1 MPLLQKL
8 ILLGIFASL
17 LAAWLASLLFRAM
30 RRQSG
35 DLAPSLAAVERA
47 RTEAE
52 AASAAKTRFLAT
64 MSHEIRTP
72 MSGVIGMNSLLLDTE
87 LTPEQRSYASV
98 IDSSARAVL
107 SIIDELLDISRIE
120 AGKIDLD
127 LDSFCLVDLI
137 EGVAELLAPRAHA
150 KGIEIATYVAHDLP
164 PLLLGDAKRLR
175 QVLLNLAGNAIKF
188 TERGGV
194 AILVKKLDGTE
205 RRCRARFEI
214 VDTGIG
220 ISPEDHQRIFD
231 MFAQGGDEIARRY
244 GGAGLGLA
252 ISRELLARMGA
263 SMELSSSRGEGSTFA
278 FALDLDIAER
288 KHPVPRASL
297 AGRKISLFMPNGP
310 TKMTLALTL
319 QDMGAIVEE
328 PLIGKATLSSISP
341 DGPSDLHDIIVDASL
356 LGSGSATEE
365 SAFARSGM
373 WLFLQPEQ
381 RRTYQ
386 RLLEQ
391 GAGYLL
397 KPLRQSSLIR
407 RLTDHEMFRLV
418 EAVEQLR
425 QTAASPRQVGILNI
439 LLVEDDAVNARLTVA
454 MLSKVGHKVTHVASG
469 EKALSV
475 LRESFAKPGSERH
488 PDLILMDVRMP
499 GMDGLEAA
507 RQIRLEESNR
517 GVRSC
522 PILALT
528 ANARAEDYDAC
539 IASGMD
545 GFLAKPFD
553 RADLDEAIARLARRT
568 AA

>member
-1 MPLLQKL
+1 MPLTPAFILSG
-8 ILLGIFASL
+8 LLGSL
-17 LAAWLASLLFRAM
+17 LAAALVFLLLLAK
-30 RRQSG
+30 RRRVRE
-35 DLAPSLAAVERA
+35 LAPSLAAMKKA
-47 RTEAE
+47 QADAE
-52 AASAAKTRFLAT
+52 AANAAKTRFLAT

-87 LTPEQRSYASV
+87 LTPEQRSYARI

-120 AGKIDLD
+120 AGKIELD
-127 LDSFCLVDLI
+127 IHSFCLVDLI

-150 KGIEIATYVAHDLP
+150 KGVEIATYVAHDLP

-194 AILVKKLDGTE
+194 AILVRSLGESE
-205 RRCRARFEI
+205 RRFRVRFEI

-220 ISPEDHQRIFD
+220 ISPGDHQRIFD
-231 MFAQGGDEIARRY
+231 MFAQGGNDIARRY

-252 ISRELLARMGA
+252 ISRDLLGRMGA
-263 SMELSSSRGEGSTFA
+263 RMELSSVPKEGSTFA
-278 FALDLDIAER
+278 FTLDLDVAEH
-288 KHPVPRASL
+288 KPPALSTGL
-297 AGRKISLFMPNGP
+297 AGRRISLLMPNGP
-310 TKMTLALTL
+310 TKMALALSL
-319 QDMGAIVEE
+319 RDLGAIVEE
-328 PLIGKATLSSISP
+328 PEVGKARLPPISFER
-341 DGPSDLHDIIVDASL
+341 PSDIGEVIVDASL
-356 LGSGSATEE
+356 LGSCFGPEE
-365 SAFARSGM
+365 SAFARPGV
-373 WLFLQPEQ
+373 WLLLQPEQ
-381 RRTYQ
+381 RRSHR

-407 RLTDHEMFRLV
+407 HVRDREMLRLV
-418 EAVEQLR
+418 EAVEQLKKA
-425 QTAASPRQVGILNI
+425 AASPKQVGTLNI
-439 LLVEDDAVNARLTVA
+439 LLVEDDAVNARLAIA
-454 MLSKVGHKVTHVASG
+454 MLSRAGHKVTHAASG
-469 EKALSV
+469 EETLSV
-475 LRESFAKPGSERH
+475 IREAFATPGAERR

-499 GMDGLEAA
+499 GMGGLEAA
-507 RQIRLEESNR
+507 RQIRLDER
-517 GVRSC
+517 HHGVRAC

-528 ANARAEDYDAC
+528 ANARTEDYDAC
-539 IASGMD
+539 MASGMD